1 MVGEIYL
8 IGIAV
13 TVLLVIGFLPNKP
26 SSVSR
31 LLFFGLTGTN
41 GITVLMMEIAWP
53 FLIFYL
59 ILRSTIYLFDLLIKI
74 RNKY

>member
-13 TVLLVIGFLPNKP
+13 TILLVIGFLPNKP

-41 GITVLMMEIAWP
+41 GITVLMMGIAWP
-53 FLIFYL
+53 FLIFYS